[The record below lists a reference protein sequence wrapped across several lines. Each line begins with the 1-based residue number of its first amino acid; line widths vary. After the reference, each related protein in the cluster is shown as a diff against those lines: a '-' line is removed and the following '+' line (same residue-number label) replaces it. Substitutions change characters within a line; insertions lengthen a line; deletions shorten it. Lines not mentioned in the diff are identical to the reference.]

1 MFLRRSADEQVLVSD
16 PVCHNGGIEHLSAR
30 TALPGVI
37 RADEIIKFFCEHF
50 TFASGAFHGES
61 SYIYEVKKMLSMN
74 SSLVLHNPCQS
85 TPILLFEEKTLQN

>member
-50 TFASGAFHGES
+50 TFASGAFHGETS
-61 SYIYEVKKMLSMN
+61 SILNVKNCSRMNFLFIVTQPMPTLPIPLS
-74 SSLVLHNPCQS
+74 
-85 TPILLFEEKTLQN
+85 